1 MKTNTDMEIFN
12 PNQPEQKPFTLNL
25 QLFGEDGADPNLGGD
40 NAGQSMEKQ
49 TETQPR
55 MYTEEEVKAKLD
67 HHMAQYRKSES
78 KRIEQAREEARS
90 EAEKLA
96 KMNAE
101 QRAEHDR
108 QEAERAAKAREDEI
122 TRREAEL
129 TRRELKATAMDEL
142 AKRKLPGGLLDIL
155 NYSDADACSA
165 SIATVEKAWRECVQQ
180 GVNERL
186 AQSGVSLRT
195 GGSPDY
201 ANMSDADYYAATYK
215 PGGNK

>member
-1 MKTNTDMEIFN
+1 MFQNNDLFKM
-12 PNQPEQKPFTLNL
+12 NL
-25 QLFGEDGADPNLGGD
+25 QLFGEDEPQKPQTDT
-40 NAGQSMEKQ
+40 Q
-49 TETQPR
+49 TEPQTEPQQERMFTQAEMDAAIANR
-55 MYTEEEVKAKLD
+55 LSRYKRDED
-67 HHMAQYRKSES
+67 
-78 KRIEQAREEARS
+78 KRIEEAKQAARS

-108 QEAERAAKAREDEI
+108 QEAERAAKAREEEI

-142 AKRKLPGGLLDIL
+142 TKRKLPGGLLDIL

-186 AQSGVSLRT
+186 AQSGVSLKT
-195 GGSPDY
+195 GTGNQPDPDKMTDDEWF
-201 ANMSDADYYAATYK
+201 AWRKAQRQQK
-215 PGGNK
+215 G

>member
-1 MKTNTDMEIFN
+1 MFQNNDLFKM
-12 PNQPEQKPFTLNL
+12 NL
-25 QLFGEDGADPNLGGD
+25 QLFGEDEP
-40 NAGQSMEKQ
+40 QEPQ
-49 TETQPR
+49 TDTPAETQQER
-55 MYTEEEVKAKLD
+55 MFTQAEMDAAIANRLSRYKRDED
-67 HHMAQYRKSES
+67 
-78 KRIEQAREEARS
+78 KRIEEAKQAARS

-142 AKRKLPGGLLDIL
+142 SKRKLPGGLLDIL
-155 NYSDADACSA
+155 NYSDADACNA

-195 GGSPDY
+195 STGNQPDPDKMTDDEWF
-201 ANMSDADYYAATYK
+201 AWRKSQRQQK
-215 PGGNK
+215 G

>member
-1 MKTNTDMEIFN
+1 MFQNNDLFKM
-12 PNQPEQKPFTLNL
+12 NL
-25 QLFGEDGADPNLGGD
+25 QLFGEDEP
-40 NAGQSMEKQ
+40 QQERMF
-49 TETQPR
+49 TQAEMDAAIANR
-55 MYTEEEVKAKLD
+55 LSRYKRDED
-67 HHMAQYRKSES
+67 
-78 KRIEQAREEARS
+78 KRIEEAKQAARS

-108 QEAERAAKAREDEI
+108 QEAERAAKAREEEI

-186 AQSGVSLRT
+186 AQSGVSLKT
-195 GGSPDY
+195 GTGNQPDPDKMTDDEWF
-201 ANMSDADYYAATYK
+201 AWRKAQRQQK
-215 PGGNK
+215 G

>member
-1 MKTNTDMEIFN
+1 MFQNNDLFKM
-12 PNQPEQKPFTLNL
+12 NL
-25 QLFGEDGADPNLGGD
+25 QLFGENEPQNPQTDT
-40 NAGQSMEKQ
+40 Q
-49 TETQPR
+49 TEPQTEPQQERMFTQAEMDAAIANR
-55 MYTEEEVKAKLD
+55 LSRYKRDED
-67 HHMAQYRKSES
+67 
-78 KRIEQAREEARS
+78 KRIEEAKQAARS

-186 AQSGVSLRT
+186 AQSGVSLKT
-195 GGSPDY
+195 GTGNQPDPDKMTDDEWF
-201 ANMSDADYYAATYK
+201 AWRKAQRQQK
-215 PGGNK
+215 G

>member
-1 MKTNTDMEIFN
+1 MFQNNDLFKM
-12 PNQPEQKPFTLNL
+12 NL
-25 QLFGEDGADPNLGGD
+25 QLFGENEPQNPQTDT
-40 NAGQSMEKQ
+40 Q
-49 TETQPR
+49 TEPQTEPQQERMFTQAEMDAAIANR
-55 MYTEEEVKAKLD
+55 LSRYKRDED
-67 HHMAQYRKSES
+67 
-78 KRIEQAREEARS
+78 KRIEEAKQIARS

-108 QEAERAAKAREDEI
+108 QEAERAAKAREEEI

-186 AQSGVSLRT
+186 AQSGVSLKT
-195 GGSPDY
+195 GTGNQPDPDKMTDDEWF
-201 ANMSDADYYAATYK
+201 AWRKAQRQQK
-215 PGGNK
+215 G

>member
-1 MKTNTDMEIFN
+1 MFQNNDLFKM
-12 PNQPEQKPFTLNL
+12 NL
-25 QLFGEDGADPNLGGD
+25 QLFGEDEPQKPQTDT
-40 NAGQSMEKQ
+40 Q
-49 TETQPR
+49 TEPQTEPQQERMFTQAEMDAAIANR
-55 MYTEEEVKAKLD
+55 LSRYKRDED
-67 HHMAQYRKSES
+67 
-78 KRIEQAREEARS
+78 KRIEEAKQAARS

-108 QEAERAAKAREDEI
+108 QEAERAAKAREEEI

-180 GVNERL
+180 GVNERI
-186 AQSGVSLRT
+186 AQSGVSLKT
-195 GGSPDY
+195 GTGNQPDPDKMTDDEWF
-201 ANMSDADYYAATYK
+201 AWRKAQRQQK
-215 PGGNK
+215 G

>member
-1 MKTNTDMEIFN
+1 MFQNNDLFKM
-12 PNQPEQKPFTLNL
+12 NL
-25 QLFGEDGADPNLGGD
+25 QLFGEDEPQKPQTDT
-40 NAGQSMEKQ
+40 Q
-49 TETQPR
+49 TEPQTEPQQERMFTQAEMDAAIANR
-55 MYTEEEVKAKLD
+55 LSRYKRDED
-67 HHMAQYRKSES
+67 
-78 KRIEQAREEARS
+78 KRIEEAKQIARS

-108 QEAERAAKAREDEI
+108 QEAERAAKAREEEI

-186 AQSGVSLRT
+186 AQSGVSLKT
-195 GGSPDY
+195 GTGNQPDPDKMTDDEWF
-201 ANMSDADYYAATYK
+201 AWRKAQRQQK
-215 PGGNK
+215 G

>member
-1 MKTNTDMEIFN
+1 MKNRIFN
-12 PNQPEQKPFTLNL
+12 LNQSESKPFSLNL
-25 QLFGEDGADPNLGGD
+25 QLFGEEGADPTLGGD
-40 NAGQSMEKQ
+40 NAGQNAEKQ
-49 TETQPR
+49 TEAQPH
-55 MYTEEEVKAKLD
+55 MYTEEEFKAKLD

-96 KMNAE
+96 RMNAE

-108 QEAERAAKAREDEI
+108 REAERAAKAREEEI

-165 SIATVEKAWRECVQQ
+165 SIATVEKVFREAVQQ
-180 GVNERL
+180 GVNDRL
-186 AQSGVSLRT
+186 AQSGVKLHI
-195 GGSPDY
+195 GGSTDAALTAAMRKAAGLPD
-201 ANMSDADYYAATYK
+201 
-215 PGGNK
+215 

>member
-1 MKTNTDMEIFN
+1 MFKNNDLFKM
-12 PNQPEQKPFTLNL
+12 NL
-25 QLFGEDGADPNLGGD
+25 QLFGENEPQKPQTDT
-40 NAGQSMEKQ
+40 Q
-49 TETQPR
+49 TEPQTEPQQERMFTQAEMDAAIANR
-55 MYTEEEVKAKLD
+55 LSRYKRDED
-67 HHMAQYRKSES
+67 
-78 KRIEQAREEARS
+78 KRIEEAKQAARS

-108 QEAERAAKAREDEI
+108 QEAERAAKAREEEI

-186 AQSGVSLRT
+186 AQSGVSLKT

>member
-1 MKTNTDMEIFN
+1 MFQNNDLFKM
-12 PNQPEQKPFTLNL
+12 NL
-25 QLFGEDGADPNLGGD
+25 QLFGEDESQNPQTDT
-40 NAGQSMEKQ
+40 Q
-49 TETQPR
+49 TEPQTEPQQERMFTQAEMDAAIANR
-55 MYTEEEVKAKLD
+55 LSRYKRDED
-67 HHMAQYRKSES
+67 
-78 KRIEQAREEARS
+78 KRIEEAKQAARS

-186 AQSGVSLRT
+186 AQSGVSLKT

>member
-1 MKTNTDMEIFN
+1 M
-12 PNQPEQKPFTLNL
+12 NL
-25 QLFGEDGADPNLGGD
+25 QLFGENEPQNPQTDT
-40 NAGQSMEKQ
+40 Q
-49 TETQPR
+49 TEPQTEPQQERMFTQAEMDAAIANR
-55 MYTEEEVKAKLD
+55 LSRYKRDED
-67 HHMAQYRKSES
+67 
-78 KRIEQAREEARS
+78 KRIEEAKQAARS

-108 QEAERAAKAREDEI
+108 QEAERAAKAREEEI

-186 AQSGVSLRT
+186 AQSGVSLKT
-195 GGSPDY
+195 GTGNQPDPDKMTDDEWF
-201 ANMSDADYYAATYK
+201 AWRKAQRQQK
-215 PGGNK
+215 G

>member
-1 MKTNTDMEIFN
+1 MFQNNDLFKM
-12 PNQPEQKPFTLNL
+12 NL
-25 QLFGEDGADPNLGGD
+25 QLFGEDEPQKPQTDI
-40 NAGQSMEKQ
+40 Q
-49 TETQPR
+49 TEPQTEPQQERMFTQAEMDAAIANR
-55 MYTEEEVKAKLD
+55 LSRYKRDED
-67 HHMAQYRKSES
+67 
-78 KRIEQAREEARS
+78 KRIEEAKQAARS

-108 QEAERAAKAREDEI
+108 QEAERAAKAREEEI

-186 AQSGVSLRT
+186 AQSGVSLKT
-195 GGSPDY
+195 GTGNQPDPDKMTDDEWF
-201 ANMSDADYYAATYK
+201 AWRKAQRQQK
-215 PGGNK
+215 G

>member
-1 MKTNTDMEIFN
+1 MFQNNDLFKM
-12 PNQPEQKPFTLNL
+12 NL
-25 QLFGEDGADPNLGGD
+25 QLFGENEPQNPQTDT
-40 NAGQSMEKQ
+40 Q
-49 TETQPR
+49 TEPQTEPQQERMFTQAEMDAAIANR
-55 MYTEEEVKAKLD
+55 LSRYKRDED
-67 HHMAQYRKSES
+67 
-78 KRIEQAREEARS
+78 KRIEEAKQAARS

-108 QEAERAAKAREDEI
+108 QEAERAAKAREEEI

-142 AKRKLPGGLLDIL
+142 TKRKLPGGLLDIL

-186 AQSGVSLRT
+186 AQSGVSLKT

>member
-1 MKTNTDMEIFN
+1 MNENLFKM
-12 PNQPEQKPFTLNL
+12 NL
-25 QLFGEDGADPNLGGD
+25 QLFAEGEA
-40 NAGQSMEKQ
+40 SE
-49 TETQPR
+49 TEAQQNTQQATEQEAQQER
-55 MYTEEEVKAKLD
+55 RYTQAEVDAAIANRVNRVNRD
-67 HHMAQYRKSES
+67 VE
-78 KRIEQAREEARS
+78 KRIEEARQAARS

-96 KMNAE
+96 KMNEE

-142 AKRKLPGGLLDIL
+142 AKRKLPSGLLDIL
-155 NYSDADACSA
+155 NYSDADACNA

-186 AQSGVSLRT
+186 AQSGVSLKMGNADAGMNAAMRRAA
-195 GGSPDY
+195 GLPD
-201 ANMSDADYYAATYK
+201 
-215 PGGNK
+215 

>member
-1 MKTNTDMEIFN
+1 MFQNNDLFKM
-12 PNQPEQKPFTLNL
+12 NL
-25 QLFGEDGADPNLGGD
+25 QLFGENEPQNPQTDT
-40 NAGQSMEKQ
+40 Q
-49 TETQPR
+49 TEPQTEPQQERMFTQAEMDAAIANR
-55 MYTEEEVKAKLD
+55 LSRYKRDED
-67 HHMAQYRKSES
+67 
-78 KRIEQAREEARS
+78 KRIEEAKQSARS

-108 QEAERAAKAREDEI
+108 QEAERAAKAREEEI

-142 AKRKLPGGLLDIL
+142 TKRKLPGGLLDIL

-186 AQSGVSLRT
+186 AQSGVSLKT
-195 GGSPDY
+195 GTGNQPDPDKMTDDEWF
-201 ANMSDADYYAATYK
+201 AWRKAQRQQK
-215 PGGNK
+215 G

>member
-1 MKTNTDMEIFN
+1 MRFN
-12 PNQPEQKPFTLNL
+12 DFSGGLLSGKRD
-25 QLFGEDGADPNLGGD
+25 ED
-40 NAGQSMEKQ
+40 
-49 TETQPR
+49 
-55 MYTEEEVKAKLD
+55 
-67 HHMAQYRKSES
+67 
-78 KRIEQAREEARS
+78 KRIEEAKQAARS

-108 QEAERAAKAREDEI
+108 QEAERAAKAREEEI

-186 AQSGVSLRT
+186 AQSGVSLKT

>member
-1 MKTNTDMEIFN
+1 MFQNNDLFKM
-12 PNQPEQKPFTLNL
+12 NL
-25 QLFGEDGADPNLGGD
+25 QLFGENEPQNPQTDT
-40 NAGQSMEKQ
+40 Q
-49 TETQPR
+49 TEPQTEPQQERMFTQAEMDAAIANR
-55 MYTEEEVKAKLD
+55 LSRYKRDED
-67 HHMAQYRKSES
+67 
-78 KRIEQAREEARS
+78 KRIEEAKQAARS

-108 QEAERAAKAREDEI
+108 QEAERAAKAREEEI

-186 AQSGVSLRT
+186 AQSGVSLKT

-215 PGGNK
+215 PGGNR

>member
-1 MKTNTDMEIFN
+1 M
-12 PNQPEQKPFTLNL
+12 NL
-25 QLFGEDGADPNLGGD
+25 QLFGENEPQNPQTDT
-40 NAGQSMEKQ
+40 Q
-49 TETQPR
+49 TEPRAEPQQERMFTQAEMDAAIANR
-55 MYTEEEVKAKLD
+55 LSRYKRDED
-67 HHMAQYRKSES
+67 
-78 KRIEQAREEARS
+78 KRIEEAKQAARS

-108 QEAERAAKAREDEI
+108 QEAERAAKAREEEI

-186 AQSGVSLRT
+186 AQSGVSLKT
-195 GGSPDY
+195 GTGNQPDPDKMTDDEWF
-201 ANMSDADYYAATYK
+201 AWRKAQRQQK
-215 PGGNK
+215 G

>member
-1 MKTNTDMEIFN
+1 MFQNNDLFKM
-12 PNQPEQKPFTLNL
+12 NL
-25 QLFGEDGADPNLGGD
+25 QLFGENEPQNPQTDT
-40 NAGQSMEKQ
+40 Q
-49 TETQPR
+49 TEPQTEPQQERMFTQAEMDAAIANR
-55 MYTEEEVKAKLD
+55 LSRYKRDED
-67 HHMAQYRKSES
+67 
-78 KRIEQAREEARS
+78 KRIEEAKQAARS

-108 QEAERAAKAREDEI
+108 QEAERAAKAREEEI

-142 AKRKLPGGLLDIL
+142 TKRKLPGGLLDIL

-186 AQSGVSLRT
+186 AQSGVSLKT
-195 GGSPDY
+195 GTGNQPDPDKMTDDEWF
-201 ANMSDADYYAATYK
+201 AWRKAQRQQK
-215 PGGNK
+215 G

>member
-1 MKTNTDMEIFN
+1 MFQNNDLFKM
-12 PNQPEQKPFTLNL
+12 NL
-25 QLFGEDGADPNLGGD
+25 QLFGENEPQNPQTDT
-40 NAGQSMEKQ
+40 Q
-49 TETQPR
+49 TEPQTEPQQERMFTQAEMDAAIANR
-55 MYTEEEVKAKLD
+55 LSRYKRDED
-67 HHMAQYRKSES
+67 
-78 KRIEQAREEARS
+78 KRIEEAKQAARS

-108 QEAERAAKAREDEI
+108 QEAERAAKAREEEI

-142 AKRKLPGGLLDIL
+142 TKRKLPGGLLDIL

-180 GVNERL
+180 CVNERL
-186 AQSGVSLRT
+186 AQSGVSLKT

>member
-1 MKTNTDMEIFN
+1 MKIRIFN
-12 PNQPEQKPFTLNL
+12 FNQSEQKPFSLNL
-25 QLFGEDGADPNLGGD
+25 QLFGEEGADPNLGGD
-40 NAGQSMEKQ
+40 NAGLNAEKQ
-49 TETQPR
+49 TEAQPR

-129 TRRELKATAMDEL
+129 TRRELKAAAMDEL

-155 NYSDADACSA
+155 NYSDADACNA
-165 SIATVEKAWRECVQQ
+165 SIATVERAWRECVQQ

-186 AQSGVSLRT
+186 AQSGVSLKMSNADAGMNAAMRRAA
-195 GGSPDY
+195 GLPD
-201 ANMSDADYYAATYK
+201 
-215 PGGNK
+215 

>member
-1 MKTNTDMEIFN
+1 MFQNNDLFKM
-12 PNQPEQKPFTLNL
+12 NL
-25 QLFGEDGADPNLGGD
+25 QLFGENEPQNPQTDT
-40 NAGQSMEKQ
+40 Q
-49 TETQPR
+49 TEPQTEPQQERMFTQAEMDAAIANR
-55 MYTEEEVKAKLD
+55 LSRYKRDED
-67 HHMAQYRKSES
+67 
-78 KRIEQAREEARS
+78 KRIEEAKQAARS
-90 EAEKLA
+90 EAEKLV

-108 QEAERAAKAREDEI
+108 QEAERAAKAREEEI

-186 AQSGVSLRT
+186 AQSGVSLKT

>member
-1 MKTNTDMEIFN
+1 MFQNNDLFKM
-12 PNQPEQKPFTLNL
+12 NL
-25 QLFGEDGADPNLGGD
+25 QLFGEDEPQKPQTDT
-40 NAGQSMEKQ
+40 Q
-49 TETQPR
+49 TEPQTEPQQERMFTQAEMDAAIANCLSR
-55 MYTEEEVKAKLD
+55 YKRDED
-67 HHMAQYRKSES
+67 
-78 KRIEQAREEARS
+78 KRIEEAKQAARS

-108 QEAERAAKAREDEI
+108 QEAERAAKAREEEI

-186 AQSGVSLRT
+186 AQSGVSLKT
-195 GGSPDY
+195 GTGNQPDPDKMTDDEWF
-201 ANMSDADYYAATYK
+201 AWRKAQRQQK
-215 PGGNK
+215 G

>member
-1 MKTNTDMEIFN
+1 MFQNNDLFKM
-12 PNQPEQKPFTLNL
+12 NL
-25 QLFGEDGADPNLGGD
+25 QLFGENEPQNPQTDT
-40 NAGQSMEKQ
+40 Q
-49 TETQPR
+49 TEPQTEPQQERMFTQAEMDAAIANR
-55 MYTEEEVKAKLD
+55 LSRYKRDED
-67 HHMAQYRKSES
+67 
-78 KRIEQAREEARS
+78 KRIEEAKQAARS

-108 QEAERAAKAREDEI
+108 QEAERASKAREEEI

-186 AQSGVSLRT
+186 AQSGVSLKT
-195 GGSPDY
+195 GTGNQPDPDKMTDDEWF
-201 ANMSDADYYAATYK
+201 AWRKAQRQQK
-215 PGGNK
+215 G

>member
-1 MKTNTDMEIFN
+1 MFQNNDLFKM
-12 PNQPEQKPFTLNL
+12 NL
-25 QLFGEDGADPNLGGD
+25 QLFGENEPQNP
-40 NAGQSMEKQ
+40 QTYTQ
-49 TETQPR
+49 TEPQTEPQQERMFTQAEMDAAIANR
-55 MYTEEEVKAKLD
+55 LSRYKRDED
-67 HHMAQYRKSES
+67 
-78 KRIEQAREEARS
+78 KRIEEAKQIARS

-108 QEAERAAKAREDEI
+108 QEAERAAKAREEEI

-129 TRRELKATAMDEL
+129 TRRELKATAMEDL
-142 AKRKLPGGLLDIL
+142 AKRKLPGGILDIL

-186 AQSGVSLRT
+186 AQSGVSLKT
-195 GGSPDY
+195 GTGNQPDPDKMTDDEWF
-201 ANMSDADYYAATYK
+201 AWRKAQRQQK
-215 PGGNK
+215 G

>member
-1 MKTNTDMEIFN
+1 MFQNNDLFKM
-12 PNQPEQKPFTLNL
+12 NL
-25 QLFGEDGADPNLGGD
+25 QLFGENEPQNPQTDT
-40 NAGQSMEKQ
+40 Q
-49 TETQPR
+49 TEPQTEPQQERMFTQAEMDAAIANR
-55 MYTEEEVKAKLD
+55 LSRYKRDED
-67 HHMAQYRKSES
+67 
-78 KRIEQAREEARS
+78 KRIEEAKQAARS

-108 QEAERAAKAREDEI
+108 QEAERAAKAREEEI

-180 GVNERL
+180 GVNKRL
-186 AQSGVSLRT
+186 AQSGVSLKT
-195 GGSPDY
+195 GTGNQPDPDKMTDDEWF
-201 ANMSDADYYAATYK
+201 AWRKAQRQQK
-215 PGGNK
+215 G

>member
-1 MKTNTDMEIFN
+1 MFKNNDLFKM
-12 PNQPEQKPFTLNL
+12 NL
-25 QLFGEDGADPNLGGD
+25 QLFGENEPQNPQTDT
-40 NAGQSMEKQ
+40 Q
-49 TETQPR
+49 TEPQTEPQQERMFTQAEMDAAIANR
-55 MYTEEEVKAKLD
+55 LSRYKRDED
-67 HHMAQYRKSES
+67 
-78 KRIEQAREEARS
+78 KRIEEAKQAARS

-108 QEAERAAKAREDEI
+108 QEAERAAKAREEEI

-186 AQSGVSLRT
+186 AQSGVSLKT
-195 GGSPDY
+195 GTGNQPDPDKMTDDEWF
-201 ANMSDADYYAATYK
+201 AWRKAQRQQK
-215 PGGNK
+215 G

>member
-1 MKTNTDMEIFN
+1 MFQNNDLFKM
-12 PNQPEQKPFTLNL
+12 NL
-25 QLFGEDGADPNLGGD
+25 QLFGEDEPQKPQTDT
-40 NAGQSMEKQ
+40 Q
-49 TETQPR
+49 TEPQTEPQQERMFTQAEMDAAIANR
-55 MYTEEEVKAKLD
+55 LSRYKRDED
-67 HHMAQYRKSES
+67 
-78 KRIEQAREEARS
+78 KRIEEAKQAARS

-108 QEAERAAKAREDEI
+108 QEAERAAKAREEEI

-186 AQSGVSLRT
+186 AQSGVSLKT
-195 GGSPDY
+195 GTGNQPDPDKMTDDEWF
-201 ANMSDADYYAATYK
+201 AWRKAQRQQK
-215 PGGNK
+215 G

>member
-1 MKTNTDMEIFN
+1 MFQNNDLFKM
-12 PNQPEQKPFTLNL
+12 NL
-25 QLFGEDGADPNLGGD
+25 QLFGENEPQKPQTDT
-40 NAGQSMEKQ
+40 Q
-49 TETQPR
+49 TEPQTEPQQERMFTQAEMDAAIANR
-55 MYTEEEVKAKLD
+55 LSRYKRDED
-67 HHMAQYRKSES
+67 
-78 KRIEQAREEARS
+78 KRIEEAKQAARS

-108 QEAERAAKAREDEI
+108 QEAERAAKAREEEI

-186 AQSGVSLRT
+186 AQSGVSLKT
-195 GGSPDY
+195 GTGNQPDPDKMTDDEWF
-201 ANMSDADYYAATYK
+201 AWRKAQRQQK
-215 PGGNK
+215 G

>member
-1 MKTNTDMEIFN
+1 MFKNNDLFKM
-12 PNQPEQKPFTLNL
+12 NL
-25 QLFGEDGADPNLGGD
+25 QLFGENEPQNPQTDT
-40 NAGQSMEKQ
+40 Q
-49 TETQPR
+49 TEPQTEPQQERMFTQAEMDAAIANR
-55 MYTEEEVKAKLD
+55 LSRYKRDED
-67 HHMAQYRKSES
+67 
-78 KRIEQAREEARS
+78 KRIEEAKQAARS

-108 QEAERAAKAREDEI
+108 QEAERAAKAREEEI

-186 AQSGVSLRT
+186 AQSGVSLKT

>member
-1 MKTNTDMEIFN
+1 MFQNNDLFKM
-12 PNQPEQKPFTLNL
+12 NL
-25 QLFGEDGADPNLGGD
+25 QLFGENEPQNPQTDT
-40 NAGQSMEKQ
+40 Q
-49 TETQPR
+49 TEPQTEPQQERMFTQAEMDAAIANR
-55 MYTEEEVKAKLD
+55 LSRYKRDED
-67 HHMAQYRKSES
+67 
-78 KRIEQAREEARS
+78 KRIEEAKQAARS

-108 QEAERAAKAREDEI
+108 QEAERAAKAREEEI

-142 AKRKLPGGLLDIL
+142 TKRKLPGGLLDIL

-186 AQSGVSLRT
+186 AQSGVSLKT

-215 PGGNK
+215 PGGNR

>member
-1 MKTNTDMEIFN
+1 MFQNNDLFKM
-12 PNQPEQKPFTLNL
+12 NL
-25 QLFGEDGADPNLGGD
+25 QLFGENEPQNPQTDT
-40 NAGQSMEKQ
+40 Q
-49 TETQPR
+49 TEPQTEPQQERMFTQAEMDAAIANR
-55 MYTEEEVKAKLD
+55 LSRYKRDED
-67 HHMAQYRKSES
+67 
-78 KRIEQAREEARS
+78 KRIEEAKQAARS

-108 QEAERAAKAREDEI
+108 QEAERAAKAREEEI

-186 AQSGVSLRT
+186 AQSGVSLKT

>member
-1 MKTNTDMEIFN
+1 MFQNNDLFKM
-12 PNQPEQKPFTLNL
+12 NL
-25 QLFGEDGADPNLGGD
+25 QLFGEDEP
-40 NAGQSMEKQ
+40 QEPQ
-49 TETQPR
+49 TDAPAEPQQERMFTQAEMDAAIANR
-55 MYTEEEVKAKLD
+55 LSRYKRDED
-67 HHMAQYRKSES
+67 
-78 KRIEQAREEARS
+78 KRIEEAKQAARS

-129 TRRELKATAMDEL
+129 TRRELKAAAMDEL

-180 GVNERL
+180 GVDERL

-195 GGSPDY
+195 STGNQPDPDKMTDDEWF
-201 ANMSDADYYAATYK
+201 AWRKSQRQQK
-215 PGGNK
+215 G

>member
-1 MKTNTDMEIFN
+1 MFQNNDL
-12 PNQPEQKPFTLNL
+12 FTMNL
-25 QLFGEDGADPNLGGD
+25 QLFGENEPQNPQTDT
-40 NAGQSMEKQ
+40 Q
-49 TETQPR
+49 TEPQTEPQQERMFTQAEMDAAIANR
-55 MYTEEEVKAKLD
+55 LSRYKRDED
-67 HHMAQYRKSES
+67 
-78 KRIEQAREEARS
+78 KRIEEAKQAARS

-108 QEAERAAKAREDEI
+108 QEAERAAKAREEEI

-186 AQSGVSLRT
+186 AQSGVSLKT

>member
-1 MKTNTDMEIFN
+1 MFQNNDLFKM
-12 PNQPEQKPFTLNL
+12 NL
-25 QLFGEDGADPNLGGD
+25 QLFGENEPQKPQTDT
-40 NAGQSMEKQ
+40 Q
-49 TETQPR
+49 TEPQTEPQQERMFTQAEMDAAIANR
-55 MYTEEEVKAKLD
+55 LSRYKRDED
-67 HHMAQYRKSES
+67 
-78 KRIEQAREEARS
+78 KRIEEAKQAARS

-108 QEAERAAKAREDEI
+108 QEAERAAKAREEEI

-186 AQSGVSLRT
+186 AQSGVSLKT